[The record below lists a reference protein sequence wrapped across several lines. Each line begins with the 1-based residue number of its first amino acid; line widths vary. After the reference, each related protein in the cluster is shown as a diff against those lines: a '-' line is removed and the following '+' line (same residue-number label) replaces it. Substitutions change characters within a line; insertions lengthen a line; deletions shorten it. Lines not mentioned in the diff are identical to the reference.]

1 MTNIVKENLIA
12 RGYKVSVFAQACEA
26 ASYLCTAIRNTTV
39 GIGGSV
45 TIRDMGLYERLS
57 ESNRVFWHWKPQE
70 GHTAAEMLERAEG
83 AAVYLSSVN
92 ALSEQGEIVNIDG
105 NGNRVA
111 GIFYGH
117 KKVFLIVGENKIV
130 PTLTEAID
138 RARNVAAPQNAV
150 RLGRKTPCA
159 LRGDRCY
166 DCQSPERICKGVQ
179 VLWQAPAAAEYE
191 VVLIGASLGY

>member
-1 MTNIVKENLIA
+1 MKNTVKENLIA

-45 TIRDMGLYERLS
+45 TIRDMGLYESLAQ
-57 ESNRVFWHWKPQE
+57 SNRVFWHWHPQE
-70 GHTAAEMLERAEG
+70 GHTSAEMLEGAG
-83 AAVYLSSVN
+83 SAAVYLSSVN

-117 KKVFLIVGENKIV
+117 KKVYLIVGENKIA
-130 PTLTEAID
+130 PSLPDAID

-150 RLGRKTPCA
+150 RLGRHTPCA
-159 LRGDRCY
+159 LKGDHCY
-166 DCQSPERICKGVQ
+166 DCNSPDRICKGVQ
-179 VLWQAPAAAEYE
+179 VLLQAPSAAEYE
-191 VVLIGASLGY
+191 VVLIGENLGY

>member
-1 MTNIVKENLIA
+1 MSTSLKDHLIA

-45 TIRDMGLYERLS
+45 TIRDMGLYEGLS
-57 ESNRVFWHWKPQE
+57 QSNRVFWHWQPQE
-70 GHTAAEMLERAEG
+70 GHTSAEMLEEARSAD
-83 AAVYLSSVN
+83 VYLSSVN
-92 ALSEQGEIVNIDG
+92 AISEQGEIVNIDG

-117 KKVFLIVGENKIV
+117 RKVYLIVGENKIA
-130 PTLTEAID
+130 PSLSEAID

-150 RLGRKTPCA
+150 RLGRHTPCA
-159 LRGDRCY
+159 RKGDHCY
-166 DCQSPERICKGVQ
+166 DCNSPDRICKGVQ
-179 VLWQAPAAAEYE
+179 VLLQAPSAAEYE
-191 VVLIGASLGY
+191 VVLIGESLGY